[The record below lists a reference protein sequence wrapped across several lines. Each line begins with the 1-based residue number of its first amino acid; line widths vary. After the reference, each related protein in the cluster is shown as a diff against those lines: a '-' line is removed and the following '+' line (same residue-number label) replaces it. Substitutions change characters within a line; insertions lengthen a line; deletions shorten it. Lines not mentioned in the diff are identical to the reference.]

1 MKSFA
6 QIECVVT
13 FLSADEGGRASALR
27 PGAFSGDRYRPHLVI
42 GDPTQREAAPI
53 DGDRMLGIAFHDGPH
68 VPLVGAEMRVVLAL
82 LYYPHQMYEELQPG
96 VTFTVREGAQ
106 IVAYGTVCAKRAK

>member
-1 MKSFA
+1 
-6 QIECVVT
+6 
-13 FLSADEGGRASALR
+13 
-27 PGAFSGDRYRPHLVI
+27 
-42 GDPTQREAAPI
+42 
-53 DGDRMLGIAFHDGPH
+53 
-68 VPLVGAEMRVVLAL
+68 MRVVLAL